1 MMKQEELKEQR
12 NKKMIRFA
20 GQIIEVKKLFPK
32 TGKSRFIKVSQM
44 EEEVNNVMSQEEAIA
59 KFMPEIESNGTDFE
73 KFTQIKARI
82 ARPGEMIETIT
93 ADGKETMNQ
102 AQQGDFVVSNL
113 GGSGEE
119 YILSGDKLAKRYK
132 EVGDGIYQA
141 TGECRGVVYSGP
153 ETSFQASW
161 GQPMVLKPGDMIV
174 TPLPQKGE
182 VYRIARQEFESTYKP
197 IQKR

>member
-1 MMKQEELKEQR
+1 MKQEELKEQR

-32 TGKSRFIKVSQM
+32 TGKSRFIKVSQVE
-44 EEEVNNVMSQEEAIA
+44 EEEVKVMSQEEAIA

-73 KFTQIKARI
+73 KFTQIKARP
-82 ARPGEMIETIT
+82 ARPGEMIETVT

-182 VYRIARQEFESTYKP
+182 VYRIARQEFESTYRP
-197 IQKR
+197 IENR

>member
-1 MMKQEELKEQR
+1 MKQEELKEQR

-182 VYRIARQEFESTYKP
+182 VYRIARQEFELTYKP

>member
-1 MMKQEELKEQR
+1 MKQEELKEQR
-12 NKKMIRFA
+12 IKKMIKFA

-32 TGKSRFIKVSQM
+32 EGKSKFIKISQM
-44 EEEVNNVMSQEEAIA
+44 EEEQTIMSQEEAIA

-73 KFTQIKARI
+73 KFTKIKARP
-82 ARPGEMIETIT
+82 AQPGEVIETIT
-93 ADGKETMNQ
+93 ADGKETMNT
-102 AQQGDFVVSNL
+102 ANEGDFVVSNL

-119 YILSGDKLAKRYK
+119 YILGGDKLAKRYR
-132 EVGDGIYQA
+132 EIGNGIYQA
-141 TGECRGVVYSGP
+141 TGECRGVTYNGP

-197 IQKR
+197 IEG

>member
-1 MMKQEELKEQR
+1 MKQEGLKEQR
-12 NKKMIRFA
+12 NKKMIKFA

-32 TGKSRFIKVSQM
+32 EGKSKFIKISQM
-44 EEEVNNVMSQEEAIA
+44 EEEQTIMSQEEAIA

-73 KFTQIKARI
+73 KFTKIKARP
-82 ARPGEMIETIT
+82 AQPGEVVETIT
-93 ADGKETMNQ
+93 ADGKETMNT
-102 AQQGDFVVSNL
+102 ANEGDFVVSNL

-119 YILSGDKLAKRYK
+119 YILGGDKLAKRYR
-132 EVGDGIYQA
+132 EIGNGIYQA
-141 TGECRGVVYSGP
+141 TGECRGVTYNGP

-197 IQKR
+197 IEG

>member
-1 MMKQEELKEQR
+1 MKQEESKELR
-12 NKKMIRFA
+12 IKKMIKFA

-32 TGKSRFIKVSQM
+32 EGKSKFIKISQM
-44 EEEVNNVMSQEEAIA
+44 EEEQTIMSQEEAIA

-73 KFTQIKARI
+73 KFTKIKARP
-82 ARPGEMIETIT
+82 AQPGEVIETIT
-93 ADGKETMNQ
+93 ADGKETMNT
-102 AQQGDFVVSNL
+102 ANEGDFVVSNL

-119 YILSGDKLAKRYK
+119 YILGGDKLAKRYK
-132 EVGDGIYQA
+132 EIGNGIYQA
-141 TGECRGVVYSGP
+141 TGECRGVTYNGP

-197 IQKR
+197 IEG

>member
-1 MMKQEELKEQR
+1 MKQEELKEQR

-197 IQKR
+197 MER

>member
-1 MMKQEELKEQR
+1 MKQEELKEQR
-12 NKKMIRFA
+12 IKKMIKFA

-32 TGKSRFIKVSQM
+32 EGKSKFIKISQM
-44 EEEVNNVMSQEEAIA
+44 EEEQTIMSQEEAIA
-59 KFMPEIESNGTDFE
+59 NFMPEIESNGTDFE
-73 KFTQIKARI
+73 KFTKIKARP
-82 ARPGEMIETIT
+82 AQPGEVIETIT
-93 ADGKETMNQ
+93 ADGKETMNT
-102 AQQGDFVVSNL
+102 ANEGDFVVSNL

-119 YILSGDKLAKRYK
+119 YILGGDKLAKRYR
-132 EVGDGIYQA
+132 EIGNGIYQA
-141 TGECRGVVYSGP
+141 TGECRGVTYNGP

-197 IQKR
+197 IEG

>member
-1 MMKQEELKEQR
+1 MKQEELKEQR

-44 EEEVNNVMSQEEAIA
+44 EEEVNNVISQEEAIA

-197 IQKR
+197 IEKR

>member
-1 MMKQEELKEQR
+1 MKQEELKEQR

>member
-1 MMKQEELKEQR
+1 MKQEESKEPR
-12 NKKMIRFA
+12 IKKMIKFA

-32 TGKSRFIKVSQM
+32 EGKSKFIKISQM
-44 EEEVNNVMSQEEAIA
+44 EEEQTIMSQEEAIA

-73 KFTQIKARI
+73 KFTKIKARP
-82 ARPGEMIETIT
+82 AQPGEVVETIT
-93 ADGKETMNQ
+93 ADGKETMNT
-102 AQQGDFVVSNL
+102 ANEGDFVVSNL

-119 YILSGDKLAKRYK
+119 YILGGDKLAKRYK
-132 EVGDGIYQA
+132 EIGNGIYQA
-141 TGECRGVVYSGP
+141 TGECRGVTYNGP

-197 IQKR
+197 IEG

>member
-1 MMKQEELKEQR
+1 MKQEESKELR
-12 NKKMIRFA
+12 IKKMIKFA

-32 TGKSRFIKVSQM
+32 EGKSKFIKISQM
-44 EEEVNNVMSQEEAIA
+44 EEEQTIMSQEEAIA

-73 KFTQIKARI
+73 KFTKIKARP
-82 ARPGEMIETIT
+82 AQPGEVIETIT
-93 ADGKETMNQ
+93 ADGKETMNT
-102 AQQGDFVVSNL
+102 ANEGDFVVSNL

-119 YILSGDKLAKRYK
+119 YILGGDKLAKRYR
-132 EVGDGIYQA
+132 EIGNGIYQA
-141 TGECRGVVYSGP
+141 TGECRGVTYNGP

-197 IQKR
+197 IAG

>member
-1 MMKQEELKEQR
+1 MKQEELKEQR

-44 EEEVNNVMSQEEAIA
+44 EEEVNNVISQEEAIA

>member
-1 MMKQEELKEQR
+1 MKQEELKEQR
-12 NKKMIRFA
+12 NKKMIKFA

-32 TGKSRFIKVSQM
+32 EGKSKFIKISQM
-44 EEEVNNVMSQEEAIA
+44 EEEQTIMSQEEAIA
-59 KFMPEIESNGTDFE
+59 NFMPEIESNGTDFE
-73 KFTQIKARI
+73 KFTKIKARP
-82 ARPGEMIETIT
+82 AQPGEVIETIT
-93 ADGKETMNQ
+93 ADGKETMNT
-102 AQQGDFVVSNL
+102 ANEGDFVVSNL

-119 YILSGDKLAKRYK
+119 YILGGDKLAKRYR
-132 EVGDGIYQA
+132 EIGNGIYQA
-141 TGECRGVVYSGP
+141 TGECRGVTYNGP

-197 IQKR
+197 IEG

>member
-1 MMKQEELKEQR
+1 MKQEELKEQR

-73 KFTQIKARI
+73 KFTQIKARP

-102 AQQGDFVVSNL
+102 AQEGDFVVSNL

-132 EVGDGIYQA
+132 EVGNGIYQA
-141 TGECRGVVYSGP
+141 TGECRGITYSGP

-161 GQPMVLKPGDMIV
+161 GQPMVLKTGDMIV
-174 TPLPQKGE
+174 TPLPQMGE
-182 VYRIARQEFESTYKP
+182 VYRIARQEFESTYRP
-197 IQKR
+197 IENK

>member
-1 MMKQEELKEQR
+1 MKLEQLKEQR
-12 NKKMIRFA
+12 NKKMIKFA
-20 GQIIEVKKLFPK
+20 GNIIEVKKLFPK
-32 TGKSRFIKVSQM
+32 TENKSRFVKVSQV
-44 EEEVNNVMSQEEAIA
+44 EEEQSVISQEEAIA
-59 KFMPEIESNGTDFE
+59 KFMPMIESNGTDYE

-161 GQPMVLKPGDMIV
+161 GQPMVLKTGDMIV

-182 VYRIARQEFESTYKP
+182 VYRIAKQEFESTYRP
-197 IQKR
+197 IKK

>member
-1 MMKQEELKEQR
+1 MKQEELKEPR
-12 NKKMIRFA
+12 IKKMIKFA

-32 TGKSRFIKVSQM
+32 EGKSKFIKISQM
-44 EEEVNNVMSQEEAIA
+44 EEEQTIMSQEEAIA
-59 KFMPEIESNGTDFE
+59 KFMPEIESSGTDFE
-73 KFTQIKARI
+73 KFTKIKARP
-82 ARPGEMIETIT
+82 AQPGEVVETIT
-93 ADGKETMNQ
+93 ADGKETMNT
-102 AQQGDFVVSNL
+102 AKEGDFVVSNL

-119 YILSGDKLAKRYK
+119 YILGGDKLAKRYR
-132 EVGDGIYQA
+132 EIGNGIYQA
-141 TGECRGVVYSGP
+141 TGECRGVTYNGP

-197 IQKR
+197 MER

>member
-44 EEEVNNVMSQEEAIA
+44 EEEVNNVISQEEAIA

>member
-1 MMKQEELKEQR
+1 
-12 NKKMIRFA
+12 MIKFA
-20 GQIIEVKKLFPK
+20 GHVIEVKKLFPK

-44 EEEVNNVMSQEEAIA
+44 EEEEQAKVMSQEEAIA

-73 KFTQIKARI
+73 KFTQIKARP
-82 ARPGEMIETIT
+82 ARPGEMIETVT

-132 EVGDGIYQA
+132 EVGNGIYQA
-141 TGECRGVVYSGP
+141 TGECRGVEYSGP
-153 ETSFQASW
+153 ETSFEASW
-161 GQPMVLKPGDMIV
+161 DKLW
-174 TPLPQKGE
+174 
-182 VYRIARQEFESTYKP
+182 F
-197 IQKR
+197 

>member
-1 MMKQEELKEQR
+1 
-12 NKKMIRFA
+12 MIKFA

-32 TGKSRFIKVSQM
+32 EGKSKFTKIAQM
-44 EEEVNNVMSQEEAIA
+44 EEEQVVMSQEEAIA

-73 KFTQIKARI
+73 KFTKIKARP
-82 ARPGEMIETIT
+82 AQPGEVIETVT
-93 ADGKETMNQ
+93 ADGKETMNT
-102 AQQGDFVVSNL
+102 AKEGDFVVSNL

-119 YILSGDKLAKRYK
+119 YILGGDKLAKRYR
-132 EVGDGIYQA
+132 EIGNGIYQA
-141 TGECRGVVYSGP
+141 TGECRGVTYNGP
-153 ETSFQASW
+153 ETAFEASW

-197 IQKR
+197 IEG

>member
-1 MMKQEELKEQR
+1 MKQEGLKEQR
-12 NKKMIRFA
+12 NKKMIKFA

-32 TGKSRFIKVSQM
+32 EGNSKFIKISQM
-44 EEEVNNVMSQEEAIA
+44 EEEQTIMSQEEAIA

-73 KFTQIKARI
+73 KFTKIKARP
-82 ARPGEMIETIT
+82 AQPGEVIETIT
-93 ADGKETMNQ
+93 ADGKETMNT
-102 AQQGDFVVSNL
+102 ANEGDFVVSNL

-119 YILSGDKLAKRYK
+119 YILGGDKLAKRYR
-132 EVGDGIYQA
+132 EIGNGIYQA
-141 TGECRGVVYSGP
+141 TGECRGVTYNGP

-197 IQKR
+197 IEG

>member
-119 YILSGDKLAKRYK
+119 YILSGDKLTKRYK

>member
-1 MMKQEELKEQR
+1 MKQEELKEQR
-12 NKKMIRFA
+12 NKKMIKFA

-32 TGKSRFIKVSQM
+32 EGKSKFIKISQM
-44 EEEVNNVMSQEEAIA
+44 EEEQTIMSQEEAIA

-73 KFTQIKARI
+73 KFTKIKARP
-82 ARPGEMIETIT
+82 AQPGEVIETIT
-93 ADGKETMNQ
+93 ADGKETMNT
-102 AQQGDFVVSNL
+102 ANEGDFVVSNL

-119 YILSGDKLAKRYK
+119 YILGGDKLAKRYR
-132 EVGDGIYQA
+132 EIGNGIYQA
-141 TGECRGVVYSGP
+141 TGECRGVTYNGP
-153 ETSFQASW
+153 ETSFEASW

-197 IQKR
+197 IEG

>member
-1 MMKQEELKEQR
+1 
-12 NKKMIRFA
+12 MIKFA
-20 GQIIEVKKLFPK
+20 GHVIEVKKLFPK
-32 TGKSRFIKVSQM
+32 TGKPRFIKVSQM
-44 EEEVNNVMSQEEAIA
+44 EEEEQAKVMSQEEAIA

-73 KFTQIKARI
+73 KFTQIKARP
-82 ARPGEMIETIT
+82 ARPGEMIETVT

-182 VYRIARQEFESTYKP
+182 VYRIARQEFESTYRP
-197 IQKR
+197 IENK

>member
-1 MMKQEELKEQR
+1 MKQEESKEQR
-12 NKKMIRFA
+12 IKKMIKFA

-32 TGKSRFIKVSQM
+32 TGKSKFIKISQM
-44 EEEVNNVMSQEEAIA
+44 EEEQNIMSQQEAIA

-73 KFTQIKARI
+73 KFTKIS
-82 ARPGEMIETIT
+82 ARPAQAGEVIETIT
-93 ADGKETMNQ
+93 ADGKETQNQ
-102 AQQGDFVVSNL
+102 AQEGDFVVSNL

-132 EVGDGIYQA
+132 EIGNGIYQA
-141 TGECRGVVYSGP
+141 TGECRGVEYSGP
-153 ETSFQASW
+153 ETSFEASW
-161 GQPMVLKPGDMIV
+161 GQAMVLKPGDMIV

-197 IQKR
+197 IER

>member
-1 MMKQEELKEQR
+1 MKQEELKEQR
-12 NKKMIRFA
+12 NKKMIKFA

-32 TGKSRFIKVSQM
+32 EGKSKFIKISQM
-44 EEEVNNVMSQEEAIA
+44 EEEQTIMSQEEAIA

-73 KFTQIKARI
+73 KFTKIKARP
-82 ARPGEMIETIT
+82 AQPGEVIETIT
-93 ADGKETMNQ
+93 ADGKETMNT
-102 AQQGDFVVSNL
+102 ANEGDFVVSNL

-119 YILSGDKLAKRYK
+119 YILGGDKLAKRYR
-132 EVGDGIYQA
+132 EIGNGIYQA
-141 TGECRGVVYSGP
+141 TGECRGVTYNGP

-197 IQKR
+197 IEG

>member
-1 MMKQEELKEQR
+1 MKQEGLKEQR
-12 NKKMIRFA
+12 NKKMIKFA

-32 TGKSRFIKVSQM
+32 EGKSKFIKISQM
-44 EEEVNNVMSQEEAIA
+44 EEEQTIMSQEEAIA

-73 KFTQIKARI
+73 KFTKIKARP
-82 ARPGEMIETIT
+82 AQPGEVIETIT
-93 ADGKETMNQ
+93 ADGKETMNT
-102 AQQGDFVVSNL
+102 ANEGDFVVSNL

-119 YILSGDKLAKRYK
+119 YILGGDKLAKRYR
-132 EVGDGIYQA
+132 EIGNGIYQA
-141 TGECRGVVYSGP
+141 TGECRGVTYNGP

-197 IQKR
+197 IEG

>member
-1 MMKQEELKEQR
+1 MKQEELKEQR
-12 NKKMIRFA
+12 NKKMIKFA

-32 TGKSRFIKVSQM
+32 EGESKFIKISQM
-44 EEEVNNVMSQEEAIA
+44 EEEQTIMSQEEAIA

-73 KFTQIKARI
+73 KFTKIKARP
-82 ARPGEMIETIT
+82 AQPGEVIETIT
-93 ADGKETMNQ
+93 ADGKETMNT
-102 AQQGDFVVSNL
+102 ANEGDFVVSNL

-119 YILSGDKLAKRYK
+119 YILGGDKLAKRYR
-132 EVGDGIYQA
+132 EIGNGIYQA
-141 TGECRGVVYSGP
+141 TGECRGVTYNGP

-197 IQKR
+197 IEG

>member
-1 MMKQEELKEQR
+1 MKQEELKEQR
-12 NKKMIRFA
+12 NKKMIKFA

-32 TGKSRFIKVSQM
+32 EGKSKFIKISQM
-44 EEEVNNVMSQEEAIA
+44 EEEQTIMSQEEAIA

-73 KFTQIKARI
+73 KFTKIKARP
-82 ARPGEMIETIT
+82 AQPGEVIETIT
-93 ADGKETMNQ
+93 ADGKETMNT
-102 AQQGDFVVSNL
+102 ANEGDFVVSNL

-119 YILSGDKLAKRYK
+119 YILGGDKLAKRYK
-132 EVGDGIYQA
+132 EIGNGIYQA
-141 TGECRGVVYSGP
+141 TGECRGVTYNGP

-197 IQKR
+197 IEG